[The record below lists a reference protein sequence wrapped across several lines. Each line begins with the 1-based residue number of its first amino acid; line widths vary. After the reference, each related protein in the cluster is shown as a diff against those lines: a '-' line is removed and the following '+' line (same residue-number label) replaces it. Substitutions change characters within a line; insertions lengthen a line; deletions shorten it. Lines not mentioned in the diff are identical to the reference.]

1 MKCAKENVLMYVR
14 RVFIKSVCAC
24 MCACMCARCACV
36 CVCLHI
42 CACGM

>member
-1 MKCAKENVLMYVR
+1 MKCVKENVLMYVR

-24 MCACMCARCACV
+24 MCARCARV

-42 CACGM
+42 CACGMQ